1 MALGRHDP
9 DVLVV
14 VSGTRAAVA
23 EQQQVVADAQLG
35 VLVLVDPRP
44 DRTVS
49 AVGSTVVLRGP
60 RAEDLLHTWDRAVA
74 G

>member
-1 MALGRHDP
+1 
-9 DVLVV
+9 V
-14 VSGTRAAVA
+14 VSGTRAGLA

-60 RAEDLLHTWDRAVA
+60 RAEDLLRAWDRAVA